1 MRRRLTI
8 ALLFLLLLAC
18 ATVAWARV
26 GGGESYSGG
35 SSGSSGSSGSGGGGD
50 GGGEALFLLLRLLF
64 WMNIEH
70 PLIGIPV
77 DILLV
82 IIWIRVKRGGI
93 GSGSLLLVRASTADL
108 PGSTASTGQS
118 VPFDVLRRF
127 DPNFSEVVFSD
138 FCYALYGRVHNA
150 RGANDLDRY
159 APYVGEAARRSLIAR
174 NPPGL
179 TEVRGIVLGSFNIV
193 NVRLDG
199 KTVLVTVDYE
209 SNMTEISTGEAS
221 WYLRERWVFERERDI
236 LSAPPE
242 KAKAEHCPRCGAA
255 LKTRT
260 DGSCEYCGVK
270 ITSGA
275 FQWFVRNI
283 TVTAKESRGPRLTSN
298 VPEQGTSLPTKLQ
311 PKFREQFAQF
321 QSAHPEFLWEDLE
334 RRARETAKTLQ
345 DAWTARDWERVRPLE
360 SDTLFQT
367 HRYWMDAY
375 TRQGL
380 RNVVDA
386 FSLGRVEPV
395 RIVSDPF
402 YDAITMRL
410 WASGRD
416 YTTNPK
422 GKVVAGSNN
431 VLRSWSEY
439 WTFIRT
445 RATQADPSK
454 TVSCP
459 NCGAAVEV
467 GTSGI
472 CRFCGGKL
480 TSGEFGWVL
489 SRIEQDEAYR
499 G

>member
-1 MRRRLTI
+1 MMRRRLTI
-8 ALLFLLLLAC
+8 ALLFLLLFAC

-35 SSGSSGSSGSGGGGD
+35 SSGSGGGGN

-82 IIWIRVKRGGI
+82 IIWIRVKRRGI

-108 PGSTASTGQS
+108 AASTASTVHS
-118 VPFDVLRRF
+118 DPFAVLRRF
-127 DPNFSEVVFSD
+127 DPNFSEIVFGD
-138 FCYALYGRVHNA
+138 FCYSLYGRVHNA

-179 TEVRGIVLGSFNIV
+179 TEVRGIVVGSFKV
-193 NVRLDG
+193 VGVRFDG

-221 WYLRERWVFERERDI
+221 WYLRERWTFERERDI
-236 LSAPPE
+236 LSPPPE

-283 TVTAKESRGPRLTSN
+283 TVTAKESRGPLLTSN

-311 PKFREQFAQF
+311 PNFREQLAQF
-321 QSAHPEFLWEDLE
+321 QSAHPEFRWEDLE
-334 RRARETAKTLQ
+334 HRARETAKTLQ

-367 HRYWMDAY
+367 ASLLDGRLHPPGSAQRRRRVQHRP
-375 TRQGL
+375 
-380 RNVVDA
+380 
-386 FSLGRVEPV
+386 GRAGADRV
-395 RIVSDPF
+395 RS
-402 YDAITMRL
+402 
-410 WASGRD
+410 
-416 YTTNPK
+416 
-422 GKVVAGSNN
+422 
-431 VLRSWSEY
+431 VLR
-439 WTFIRT
+439 R
-445 RATQADPSK
+445 DHD
-454 TVSCP
+454 
-459 NCGAAVEV
+459 AAVGEWPRLHDECEGQSRGRLDRSSALVERVLDVHPHARDAVRSVEDRLLPELRRGGRGRHV
-467 GTSGI
+467 GHLPLL
-472 CRFCGGKL
+472 R
-480 TSGEFGWVL
+480 
-489 SRIEQDEAYR
+489 RQAHQR
-499 G
+499 